1 MNKKIRN
8 LIIGGIVLVL
18 LVGVLLLLK
27 FLPSGENPGGDSSSE
42 TSYTSESVQL
52 FKKDKDDIASLE
64 VENAEGGFTIL
75 RQAEG
80 VYTIEALEGFD
91 QLTSS
96 YSTLVGNFASVSAM
110 RMVEEAP
117 GDLSKY
123 GLSSPKTQVTVTY
136 KDGTK
141 NVLHIGDNLPTGNGR
156 YAMLNDDAPVYA
168 LGSTVS
174 GSLENTVL
182 DYVSTT
188 VIDAWTAPVSEDDSS
203 SVAKTSPDI
212 KRINIVGGSLTERL
226 GDIPLTIVMGEDNEG
241 MAQLGASTSTWRITS
256 PVNASVHTENTS
268 AMMEAI
274 TNGVTATKV
283 AAINPTEDQLAYFGF
298 TEPYAKVEFTRDN
311 DDFALTVGNYADGS
325 SHYVMLEGRNVVYVV
340 SDDSLPW
347 ITVDI
352 NKVFSSLTV
361 LPYIDNVEEIEVS
374 VDGKTYLFKTEG
386 EDDDL
391 TATVNGNAIS
401 TDNYRKIYQYLLS
414 APAEEINFDKETGPE
429 IARITYRYRDVDQEE
444 VVRFLKVS
452 DRRCVLSVNGEESFL
467 TRTVYLDRL
476 AQNMELI
483 LNDEKPVMDY

>member
-156 YAMLNDDAPVYA
+156 YAMLNDDAPV
-168 LGSTVS
+168 
-174 GSLENTVL
+174 
-182 DYVSTT
+182 
-188 VIDAWTAPVSEDDSS
+188 
-203 SVAKTSPDI
+203 
-212 KRINIVGGSLTERL
+212 
-226 GDIPLTIVMGEDNEG
+226 TI
-241 MAQLGASTSTWRITS
+241 
-256 PVNASVHTENTS
+256 
-268 AMMEAI
+268 
-274 TNGVTATKV
+274 
-283 AAINPTEDQLAYFGF
+283 
-298 TEPYAKVEFTRDN
+298 
-311 DDFALTVGNYADGS
+311 
-325 SHYVMLEGRNVVYVV
+325 
-340 SDDSLPW
+340 
-347 ITVDI
+347 
-352 NKVFSSLTV
+352 
-361 LPYIDNVEEIEVS
+361 
-374 VDGKTYLFKTEG
+374 
-386 EDDDL
+386 
-391 TATVNGNAIS
+391 
-401 TDNYRKIYQYLLS
+401 
-414 APAEEINFDKETGPE
+414 
-429 IARITYRYRDVDQEE
+429 
-444 VVRFLKVS
+444 
-452 DRRCVLSVNGEESFL
+452 
-467 TRTVYLDRL
+467 
-476 AQNMELI
+476 
-483 LNDEKPVMDY
+483 